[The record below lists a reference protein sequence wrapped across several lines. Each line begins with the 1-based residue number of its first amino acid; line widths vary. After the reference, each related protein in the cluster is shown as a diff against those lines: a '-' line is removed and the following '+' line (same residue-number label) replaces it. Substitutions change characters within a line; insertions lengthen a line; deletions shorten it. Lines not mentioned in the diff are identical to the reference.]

1 MRPGVPPPPIPD
13 RPATAL
19 DVGLEYFATLADG
32 SHIDNP
38 RYLRE
43 AEEVLAKRQ
52 RKLQSKR
59 RGGKNRRRAKLLVA
73 KAHRRIRNKR
83 LDFHHQEARKIVD
96 RHGAL
101 GIEGLRI
108 KNIVRRPRPRLDVAQ
123 TEAAGQPVYA
133 ANGAHA
139 KSGLN
144 KAISDA
150 GWGQFLTIL
159 TRKAEEAGVVV
170 VVVNPAGTS
179 QVCSGCGRTVPK
191 TLSDRWHTCP
201 YEDCGLALQRDH
213 NSARDILNRAGLAD
227 PLRGYPV
234 AVAPAAESHRL

>member
-213 NSARDILNRAGLAD
+213 NSARDILNRAGLA
-227 PLRGYPV
+227 RAV
-234 AVAPAAESHRL
+234 ASAPAAESHRL